1 MDKYIVSNIKV
12 LYTCNKHKKIKYK
25 LRTWMKK
32 GERRSYFLEETKQ
45 NYLVKKQKTVSYGFK
60 LC

>member
-32 GERRSYFLEETKQ
+32 R
-45 NYLVKKQKTVSYGFK
+45 
-60 LC
+60 